1 MIVIKTNFGQIIS
14 YLKILIN
21 HGLSVAPSIFGKNTQ
36 RLKNIPDFFVGF
48 FFYFSP
54 YKKRENIPRH
64 SKECFF
70 KVKNTQRNTLCWS
83 WL

>member
-21 HGLSVAPSIFGKNTQ
+21 HGPSVAPSIFDKNTQ

-48 FFYFSP
+48 FFIFLRIR
-54 YKKRENIPRH
+54 RERIYQDIR
-64 SKECFF
+64 
-70 KVKNTQRNTLCWS
+70 KNAFLR
-83 WL
+83 